1 MNQPSA
7 EQMKQEL
14 IEEHRTM
21 NVDYDDWA
29 EHVYEWFEEYL
40 ATRGIEWSKEGGTTQ
55 SRDMTW
61 SGFWSQGDGF
71 GFGGEI
77 VNKRF
82 KKYVTEH
89 KYPMLYKL
97 IDDGGFVKMYW
108 HGDNRN
114 YRNAI
119 NVEAESFG
127 QIHGEDH
134 PLKDIWD
141 VELDKEMERLE
152 SDLDEDLESM
162 CKMMYRKLEEEYD
175 NLTSDEAVWETIV
188 ANDLNSITNDEGET
202 AWVSA

>member
-21 NVDYDDWA
+21 NVNFDDWA
-29 EHVYEWFEEYL
+29 EPVYEWFEEYL

-77 VNKRF
+77 VNKGF
-82 KKYVTEH
+82 KKCVTEH

-175 NLTSDEAVWETIV
+175 NLTSDEAVWESIV